1 MPEIVEVKKYCDFIE
16 KNVKGKQVKSIKILK
31 GRYKKHGKFD
41 GYNEIEKELPL
52 KLLRAESK
60 GKFIY
65 LSFENNF
72 TKFTLYCT
80 LGLSGGWT
88 FKKKDSDKYVFPDIM
103 EFLNVKDIEQ
113 YRDKSL
119 DHLNIEFVFD
129 KGSLF
134 FFDTLSYG
142 TISISSDE
150 KKLEKKLGE
159 LGPDIMD
166 IDTSFKIFSEQI
178 KKQEK
183 KKIGLV
189 LVNQKLISGIG
200 NYLRADIL
208 WVAKIS
214 PHRLVKDLT
223 NLELKKIYQA
233 ARDLTWIDYDKKKGK
248 KLNIISKNA
257 THPHDYEREFFVYSE
272 DEDIDGNKVKK
283 EELYEGSQK
292 RMIYW
297 VPSVQH

>member
-31 GRYKKHGKFD
+31 GRYKKHGIFE
-41 GYNEIEKELPL
+41 GYKEITKELPL

-65 LSFENNF
+65 LTFENN
-72 TKFTLYCT
+72 FTLYCT

-88 FKKKDSDKYVFPDIM
+88 FKKKDSEKYKFPEIM
-103 EFLNVKDIEQ
+103 EFLNVKDIEE
-113 YRDKSL
+113 YRDKSM

-142 TISISSDE
+142 TISVSNE
-150 KKLEKKLGE
+150 PNKLEKKLKL

-166 IDTSFKIFSEQI
+166 VDTSFKIFNEQI
-178 KKQEK
+178 RKQEK

-214 PHRLVKDLT
+214 PHRSVKDLT

-233 ARDLTWIDYDKKKGK
+233 SRDLTWIDYDKKKGK

-257 THPHDYEREFFVYSE
+257 THPHDYEREFFVYYE

-297 VPSVQH
+297 VPTVQK

>member
-1 MPEIVEVKKYCDFIE
+1 MPEIVEIKKYCDFI
-16 KNVKGKQVKSIKILK
+16 KKYVLNKKVKQIKILN
-31 GRYKKHGKFD
+31 GRYKKHDSFE
-41 GYNEIEKELPL
+41 GYKEFVENLPL
-52 KLLRAESK
+52 KLLNVESK
-60 GKFIY
+60 GKFMFFT
-65 LSFENNF
+65 FEENY
-72 TKFTLYCT
+72 TLYCT

-88 FKKKDSDKYVFPDIM
+88 FKKKDSEKYKFPDIM
-103 EFLNVKDIEQ
+103 EFLNVKDIEE

-119 DHLNIEFVFD
+119 DHLNIEFKFD

-142 TISISSDE
+142 TISLSNDE
-150 KKLEKKLGE
+150 KKLQKKLRE

-166 IDTSFKIFSEQI
+166 KDLTVKLFKEQI

-183 KKIGLV
+183 KKIGVV
-189 LVNQKLISGIG
+189 LVNQKILSGIG

-223 NLELKKIYQA
+223 ETEMKKIYQA
-233 ARDLTWIDYDKKKGK
+233 SRDLTWSDYDKKEGK
-248 KLNIISKNA
+248 RLGIISKGFKS
-257 THPHDYEREFFVYSE
+257 PHSYDREFFVYYE
-272 DEDIDGNKVKK
+272 EKDIDGNPVKK

-297 VPSVQH
+297 VPNVQH